1 MHIAAQVYDLVDVH
15 IRNLDEDLTKFT
27 SDLDEEQR
35 ESGLTD
41 GETACGRLGIDLGLP
56 PAVQQQQQQ
65 AAAAAAA
72 AAAKQQGEQRQ
83 KRKCTRRK
91 GAEGA
96 AADAGGGCIGVA
108 ACGVGSSCSGNCAGG
123 AAH

>member
-27 SDLDEEQR
+27 SDIDEEQR
-35 ESGLTD
+35 ESGLTE

-72 AAAKQQGEQRQ
+72 AAQQQGEQRQ
-83 KRKCTRRK
+83 KRKYTRRK
-91 GAEGA
+91 GMEGA
-96 AADAGGGCIGVA
+96 AADTAGAWAAVA
-108 ACGVGSSCSGNCAGG
+108 CRRVQVCFNKC
-123 AAH
+123 

>member
-1 MHIAAQVYDLVDVH
+1 MHIAAQVYDMVDVH

-27 SDLDEEQR
+27 SDIDEEQL
-35 ESGLTD
+35 ESGITE

-56 PAVQQQQQQ
+56 PAAQQQQQQQ

-72 AAAKQQGEQRQ
+72 AAQQQGEQRQ
-83 KRKCTRRK
+83 KRKYSRRK

-96 AADAGGGCIGVA
+96 AADA
-108 ACGVGSSCSGNCAGG
+108 AGR
-123 AAH
+123 

>member
-1 MHIAAQVYDLVDVH
+1 MHIAAQVYDMVDVH

-27 SDLDEEQR
+27 SDIDEEQR
-35 ESGLTD
+35 ESGLTE

-56 PAVQQQQQQ
+56 PAAQQQQQQQ

-72 AAAKQQGEQRQ
+72 AQQQGEQRQ
-83 KRKCTRRK
+83 KRKYTRRK

-96 AADAGGGCIGVA
+96 AADTAGG
-108 ACGVGSSCSGNCAGG
+108 
-123 AAH
+123 